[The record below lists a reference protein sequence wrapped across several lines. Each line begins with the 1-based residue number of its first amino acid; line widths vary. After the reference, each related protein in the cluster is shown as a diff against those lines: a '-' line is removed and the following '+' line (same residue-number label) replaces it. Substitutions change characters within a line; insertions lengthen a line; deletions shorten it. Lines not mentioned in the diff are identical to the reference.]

1 MAELTAP
8 ETRGWIWLTT
18 EDTRSWLLRALEV
31 EAGRVVVVVVVTGL
45 ELERMVVEPRLLEL
59 LLIAEFTAPE
69 TRGWICS
76 TTVEMRSSWEKE
88 DEDCCPEDREEEED
102 PEKEL
107 EPKLELESEKELEP
121 KFEDERDEDPDEKD
135 PELEIPE
142 DEDKEELP
150 EFEEL
155 KLDAGFSLIWTSSP
169 GHFWSQCIP
178 WVRPRS

>member
-1 MAELTAP
+1 M
-8 ETRGWIWLTT
+8 T
-18 EDTRSWLLRALEV
+18 EETRSWLLSAVEVATGLEEV
-31 EAGRVVVVVVVTGL
+31 MVVVVTGL
-45 ELERMVVEPRLLEL
+45 ELELMELELEPRLLEL

-88 DEDCCPEDREEEED
+88 EEDCCPEDREEEED

-155 KLDAGFSLIWTSSP
+155 KLDAGFSLIWTKFSWTFLVSVYP
-169 GHFWSQCIP
+169 MGPAS
-178 WVRPRS
+178 